1 MRWIILSSALLVAAC
16 ATSPDAVATR
26 RYMCDDGTAFFARYG
41 AGQVTLDFGNGG
53 AKALPL
59 RAAGTPGSYGQGDD
73 SFVVRETG
81 DATLMLAGRPPVTC
95 LRGDVRDLAVIR

>member
-53 AKALPL
+53 SKALPL
-59 RAAGTPGSYGQGDD
+59 RPDGTPGSFGTGDD
-73 SFVVRETG
+73 AFVVRDTG
-81 DATLMLAGRPPVTC
+81 DATLIRAGKPVSC
-95 LRGDVRDLAVIR
+95 IRGDVRSLALIR